1 MTKHSRLV
9 AIPLAMALVALG
21 ASFGTAQLSGASA
34 SKGPV
39 KVGMI
44 LEATGIYSAYETEW
58 RQGFNIGLAYATNG
72 TNKVNGQKIDVNW
85 DDDADN
91 PTTAATDFKSYVGA
105 GYKIIGGTGEI
116 GRASCRERV

>member
-91 PTTAATDFKSYVGA
+91 PTTASTVISTPVVCGQL
-105 GYKIIGGTGEI
+105 
-116 GRASCRERV
+116 